1 MRASPWISLFLLTA
15 ACQPG
20 DISVGEENDTDLAN
34 LDDTDVVVED
44 TDVVV
49 EDTDPPVNEHHEYDG
64 ASLVVNE
71 PQSASIYRIVNG
83 IPLDGYVVDSAGKR
97 MPFTRM
103 VWTPREDSSATFTG
117 QNGATLVDPGIYTVD
132 VVAAV
137 PNGDNL
143 RATIGGV
150 RVQAY
155 SAGVFAGDI
164 NITASTDVQG
174 TTIQTN
180 CIGAIDFEVDM
191 AGQILSGS
199 GGCSLAIPLL
209 GTIPLTFD
217 ITGNIVDPDITGQ
230 VLINVPFLQ
239 LPVDWTG
246 GFPSA
251 DRVRGSFQA
260 DLSLFLIDGQI
271 DAHRVSDYVMP

>member
-1 MRASPWISLFLLTA
+1 MRVSSWIGLFLLTA

-20 DISVGEENDTDLAN
+20 DISVGEEKDTDLAN
-34 LDDTDVVVED
+34 LDDTDVAED
-44 TDVVV
+44 TDVV
-49 EDTDPPVNEHHEYDG
+49 DTDPPVDEHHEYDG
-64 ASLVVNE
+64 ATLVVNE
-71 PQSASIYRIVNG
+71 PQSAAIYRIVNG

-97 MPFTRM
+97 MPFSRM
-103 VWTPREDSSATFTG
+103 VWTPREDRAATFTG
-117 QNGATLVDPGIYTVD
+117 QTGATIVDPGIYTVD

-155 SAGVFAGDI
+155 TTGVFSGDI

-174 TTIQTN
+174 QTIQTS
-180 CIGAIDFEVDM
+180 CIGAIDFEVDL
-191 AGQILSGS
+191 AGKILNGS

-209 GTIPLTFD
+209 GTIPLDFD

-230 VLINVPFLQ
+230 VLVNVPFLQ

-251 DRVRGSFQA
+251 DRVRGSFDA
-260 DLSLFLIDGQI
+260 DLSLFLIHGVI
-271 DAHRVSDYVMP
+271 DAHRVSDYVTP